1 MQAAMMR
8 LGTLVYL
15 YGRGRPDRS
24 GLDREDRSASYPYP
38 IPPPVLDSCIQTLCV
53 SMSFKC
59 HINQYLGGTS
69 NKTRRSTAGA
79 CADARAACAMR

>member
-15 YGRGRPDRS
+15 YGRGRADRIQVWT
-24 GLDREDRSASYPYP
+24 EDRSASYPYP

-59 HINQYLGGTS
+59 HINRIT
-69 NKTRRSTAGA
+69 
-79 CADARAACAMR
+79 

>member
-15 YGRGRPDRS
+15 YGRGRADRS

-59 HINQYLGGTS
+59 HINQF
-69 NKTRRSTAGA
+69 TRYKQQGRSTAGA
-79 CADARAACAMR
+79 YADARAACAMR